1 MSRARPL
8 ARLQPGRLLAALVAT
23 ALAGCA
29 TKDDV
34 ALSKTEL
41 AEIPKI
47 PVPPEHGPKLASIAD
62 LTPVYERPA
71 ANAKRLGY
79 LHAGAR
85 VARAEQAYTR
95 DGCPDGWFPVRPAGF
110 VCATGSATV
119 DLNHPTLAAMAIQ
132 PLLDQALPYTYAR
145 TTSETALYER
155 DIGHDGAV
163 REVGKLKK
171 RAGMAVVGS
180 WTAAVADGKSERLA
194 LLTSGKFVKA
204 ADLEAAKPGQ
214 FAGVALGAKQEL
226 PLAFVVKRGVRLWK
240 LEGDEARQDRELE
253 VHEHLP
259 LTGKFRTVH
268 GDKFWAT
275 EKERWV
281 RHKDATVV
289 LARSAFPDFATDG
302 QKWLDVSTVMGTL
315 VAYEGK
321 KPFFVTL
328 VSVARNPATAAPE
341 AALDDT
347 PPSPAAPAGLGTFE
361 VVAKH
366 VTLVGADPF
375 TPRENFQVYDVPWAL
390 ELSSGR
396 LIYGAYWHER
406 FGVEHGPGSVELA
419 PADAVRLF
427 QWATP
432 SVPDGWHGTS
442 TPGNDPKTLVVLRK

>member
-1 MSRARPL
+1 MSRARPF
-8 ARLQPGRLLAALVAT
+8 ARLHAGSLGVACVAS

-41 AEIPKI
+41 AEIPKV

-71 ANAKRLGY
+71 TNAKRLGY
-79 LHAGAR
+79 LHAGGR
-85 VARAEQAYTR
+85 VARADQPYSRE
-95 DGCPDGWFPVRPAGF
+95 GCQDGWYPVRPAGF

-145 TTSETALYER
+145 TIGDTPLFER
-155 DIGHDGAV
+155 DIGREGAV
-163 REVGKLKK
+163 REVGKLKR
-171 RAGMAVVGS
+171 RAGMAIVGS
-180 WTAAVADGKSERLA
+180 WSAQIPGGSNERLA

-204 ADLEAAKPGQ
+204 SDLEAAKPSQ
-214 FAGVALGAKQEL
+214 FAGVALGEKQEL
-226 PLAFVVKRGVRLWK
+226 PLAFVVKRGIRSWK
-240 LEGDEARQDRELE
+240 LEDEDVRQDRELE
-253 VHEHLP
+253 VHEQVP

-268 GDKFWAT
+268 GEKFWAS
-275 EKERWV
+275 EKDRWV
-281 RHKDATVV
+281 RHKDVTVV
-289 LARSAFPDFATDG
+289 LPRNTFPDFAKDG
-302 QKWLDVSTVMGTL
+302 QKWIDVSTVMGTL

-328 VSVARNPATAAPE
+328 VSVTRNPSSAETAA
-341 AALDDT
+341 DDS
-347 PPSPAAPAGLGTFE
+347 PQLPPAAPAGLGTFE
-361 VVAKH
+361 IVAKH
-366 VTLVGADPF
+366 VTLVGTDPF
-375 TPRENFQVYDVPWAL
+375 AARESYQLYDVPWAL

-396 LIYGAYWHER
+396 LVYGAYWHDR
-406 FGVEHGPGSVELA
+406 FGVEHGPGNVELA

-432 SVPDGWHGTS
+432 SVPDGWHATS
-442 TPGNDPKTLVVLRK
+442 TPGSEPKTLVVLRK